1 MEFSSAEKEGF
12 AVLFPRL
19 RLPDNILCMPNQFF
33 GLPVE
38 VKGHKMLS
46 SISVIPVMGK
56 RAPVLCELSV
66 SHGALDKAA
75 RS

>member
-1 MEFSSAEKEGF
+1 MS
-12 AVLFPRL
+12 
-19 RLPDNILCMPNQFF
+19 NQFF

-46 SISVIPVMGK
+46 STSVIPVMGK

-75 RS
+75 RN